1 MDKEFEEN
9 IKKYPNGDLYEDYD
23 YEFYVIEEACKE
35 VKEYTGNK
43 WSINF
48 GTDSEIIAKKQL
60 QFLNKKKDKRKRK
73 IVIKQELKDYRLLPQ
88 WMGFWHWEESSILE
102 N

>member
-1 MDKEFEEN
+1 MNKKFKEL
-9 IKKYPNGDLYEDYD
+9 IKLYPNGDLFCDYD
-23 YEFYVIEEACKE
+23 FDFYVIEEAIKS

-73 IVIKQELKDYRLLPQ
+73 IVIKQELKDYKLLPQ
-88 WMGFWHWEESSILE
+88 WLAFWNWEEPSILE
-102 N
+102 H